1 MVPRRAS
8 HLPFAVRSTPEGD
21 VMSWEIVAL
30 VAIGVAAGLFVWK
43 ELRGRKLGAMNK
55 RVKALEVAV
64 AQAPGEEALAEIDEK
79 LRDLESKLLVS
90 APAGMKQLVDRVNMV
105 SNDATLL
112 KTVVEDVK
120 NRVAR
125 LESTSKHAAAW
136 SKELSRG

>member
-1 MVPRRAS
+1 M
-8 HLPFAVRSTPEGD
+8 
-21 VMSWEIVAL
+21 VAL

-79 LRDLESKLLVS
+79 LRELESKLLVS